1 MIEELLNFITNS
13 VIIGVGAT
21 AVMDLWALMLQRF
34 LGIVPLNYAIVG
46 RWVGYMSRG
55 VFCHRNIVTVKPV
68 AAELA
73 VGWIVHYLI
82 GIGFAALLLMLAGNE
97 WLSSP
102 RIMPAIIFGIASV
115 TMPFFIMQPCMGFGF
130 AAAKTHKPI
139 SARLRSLQTHFI
151 FGLGLYG
158 TAVLMSTVSLE

>member
-21 AVMDLWALMLQRF
+21 VVMDLWALMLQRF
-34 LGIVPLNYAIVG
+34 LGIIPLNYALVG
-46 RWVGYMSRG
+46 RWIAYMPRG
-55 VFCHRNIVTVKPV
+55 VFCHRNITTVKPV

-82 GIGFAALLLMLAGNE
+82 GIGFAALLLMLTDNE

-102 RIMPAIIFGIASV
+102 SIMPAIIFGIVSV
-115 TMPFFIMQPCMGFGF
+115 TMPYFIMQPCMGFGL
-130 AAAKTHKPI
+130 AAAKTPKPI

-151 FGLGLYG
+151 FGLGLYCA
-158 TAVLMSTVSLE
+158 AVLMSIVSVE